1 MSAVTTLSLND
12 ALSIRGVVILPRI
25 IRLRDAPDYLGMDK
39 NRFNA
44 EVRPLVIEMN
54 IGSHGVGFDRLDL
67 DAWVDDYKHRT
78 GRSNSLKGIK
88 TWDKQPLGPAAFT
101 RKAAEVKPSA
111 KLGKVNES
119 LKDSEKSAKKQ
130 QKAGCT
136 TKSKGENVSANVEKA
151 LAICLQSVQR
161 AI

>member
-1 MSAVTTLSLND
+1 MSAVTTLTLND

-25 IRLRDAPDYLGMDK
+25 IRLRDAPNYLGMDK

-44 EVRPLVIEMN
+44 EVRPFTIEMN
-54 IGSHGVGFDRLDL
+54 IGNHGIGFDRLDL
-67 DAWVDDYKHRT
+67 DRWVDDYKQRT
-78 GRSNSLKGIK
+78 GRSNSLTGIK
-88 TWDKQPLGPAAFT
+88 TWDKQKLGPAVSIL
-101 RKAAEVKPSA
+101 KAAEVKPSA

-119 LKDSEKSAKKQ
+119 SNDSIKLAKK
-130 QKAGCT
+130 KLKVGCT
-136 TKSKGENVSANVEKA
+136 RKSKGESASENVNKA

>member
-44 EVRPLVIEMN
+44 EVRPLIIEMN
-54 IGSHGVGFDRLDL
+54 IGSHGIGFDRLDL

-119 LKDSEKSAKKQ
+119 FKDSEKSAKKQ
-130 QKAGCT
+130 HKAGCT

>member
-1 MSAVTTLSLND
+1 MSAVKTLSLND

-44 EVRPLVIEMN
+44 EVRPLIIEMN
-54 IGSHGVGFDRLDL
+54 IGSHGIGFDRLDL
-67 DAWVDDYKHRT
+67 DAWVDEYKHRT

-88 TWDKQPLGPAAFT
+88 TWDKQQPALAVSIL
-101 RKAAEVKPSA
+101 RAAVVKPSA

-119 LKDSEKSAKKQ
+119 LNDSEKSAKKQ

-136 TKSKGENVSANVEKA
+136 TKLKGGSESANVEKA

>member
-44 EVRPLVIEMN
+44 EVRPLIIEMN
-54 IGSHGVGFDRLDL
+54 IGSHGIGFDRLDL
-67 DAWVDDYKHRT
+67 DAWVDEYKHRT

-88 TWDKQPLGPAAFT
+88 TWDKQQPALAVSIL
-101 RKAAEVKPSA
+101 RAAVVKPSA

-119 LKDSEKSAKKQ
+119 LKDSAKSAKKQ
-130 QKAGCT
+130 PKVGYT
-136 TKSKGENVSANVEKA
+136 TKLKGENVSVSVEKA

>member
-44 EVRPLVIEMN
+44 EVRPLIIEMN
-54 IGSHGVGFDRLDL
+54 IGSHGIGFDRLDL

-88 TWDKQPLGPAAFT
+88 TWDKQQPALAVST
-101 RKAAEVKPSA
+101 LRAAVVKPSA

-119 LKDSEKSAKKQ
+119 LKDSAKSAKKQ
-130 QKAGCT
+130 PKVGYT
-136 TKSKGENVSANVEKA
+136 TKLKGENVSVSVEKA

>member
-136 TKSKGENVSANVEKA
+136 TKSKGGSESANVEKA